1 MIRPPNQ
8 DDLRVRQIVR
18 LGEIIDDRVADLRF
32 QRQVEKLHEL
42 GPRSYGELL
51 AEIGEQ
57 RASGNPLPS
66 EPGVIVING
75 DRS

>member
-42 GPRSYGELL
+42 GPRAYGELL

-66 EPGVIVING
+66 KPGVIVING